1 LKVLIIKKAMDNREK
16 AKELIRQRAKEGKI
30 ACPVALRIAEEVGLP
45 PRQIG
50 ELLDEMGIKVIEC
63 QLGLFH
69 TQKLRG

>member
-1 LKVLIIKKAMDNREK
+1 MDDKER
-16 AKELIRQRAKEGKI
+16 AKELIKQRSREGKI
-30 ACPVALRIAEEVGLP
+30 ACPVALRIAEEVGLS

-69 TQKLRG
+69 TQKFRG

>member
-1 LKVLIIKKAMDNREK
+1 MDNQEK
-16 AKELIRQRAKEGKI
+16 AKELIMQRSKEGKI
-30 ACPVALRIAEEVGLP
+30 ACPVALRIAEEVGMT

-69 TQKLRG
+69 TQKFKG